1 MKGHEWVMKFK
12 LDELANF
19 LKYWN
24 SENRNTFYKSFEEFL
39 HDSII
44 FDETS
49 EGFEYW
55 NEISKRVN

>member
-1 MKGHEWVMKFK
+1 MKGCEWVMKLK

-19 LKYWN
+19 LKYWDKSN
-24 SENRNTFYKSFEEFL
+24 AETHYESFEEFL
-39 HDSII
+39 HDSFV

-55 NEISKRVN
+55 NEISKRL